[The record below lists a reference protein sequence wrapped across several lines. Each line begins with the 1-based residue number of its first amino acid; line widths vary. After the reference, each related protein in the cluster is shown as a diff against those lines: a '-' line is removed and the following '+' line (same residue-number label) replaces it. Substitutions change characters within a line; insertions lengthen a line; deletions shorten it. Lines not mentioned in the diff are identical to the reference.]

1 MATPIEFWFSIAS
14 TYTYLSVS
22 RMADVIGRTGVEI
35 RYNPFN
41 VRTIMIEQN
50 NIPFRT
56 KPVKLAYMWRDIER
70 RAALYGLPF
79 AGPAPYPLKDVSL
92 ADGVA
97 LLGAREGWC
106 LEYTAAVYRR
116 WFLGHQDMSNDEQ
129 IGAALKEVGQNPE
142 RIIALARGDGLQAE
156 LASATERAKELGVF
170 GSPTF
175 VVGDEVFWGDDRLDD
190 AITWAQKGALTERLH
205 TRTVASG
212 RT

>member
-14 TYTYLSVS
+14 TYTYLSVC
-22 RMADVIGRTGVEI
+22 RMADVVGRTGIEI
-35 RYNPFN
+35 RCHPFN
-41 VRTIMIEQN
+41 VRTIMLEQN

-156 LASATERAKELGVF
+156 LVSATERAKGLGVF

-190 AITWAQKGALTERLH
+190 AITWAQKGALH
-205 TRTVASG
+205 PK
-212 RT
+212 

>member
-1 MATPIEFWFSIAS
+1 MIAPIQFWFSIAS

-22 RMADVIGRTGVEI
+22 RMADVIQRTGIEVH
-35 RYNPFN
+35 YKPFN
-41 VRTIMIEQN
+41 VRSIMIEQN

-79 AGPAPYPLKDVSL
+79 TGPAPYPLRDVSL

-97 LLGAREGWC
+97 LVGAREGWC

-116 WFLGHQDMSNDEQ
+116 WFLGQEDVSNDEQ
-129 IGAALKEVGQNPE
+129 IGSAVEEAGQSAE
-142 RIIALARGDGLQAE
+142 RVIALARGDRLQRD
-156 LASATERAKELGVF
+156 LASATERANELGVF

-175 VVGDEVFWGDDRLDD
+175 VVGREIFWGDDRLHD
-190 AITWAQKGALTERLH
+190 AISWARQGALRPE
-205 TRTVASG
+205 
-212 RT
+212 

>member
-70 RAALYGLPF
+70 RAAFYGLPF

>member
-14 TYTYLSVS
+14 TYTYLSVC
-22 RMADVIGRTGVEI
+22 RMADIVGRTGIEI
-35 RYNPFN
+35 RCNPFN
-41 VRTIMIEQN
+41 VRTIMLEQN

-156 LASATERAKELGVF
+156 LVSATERAKGLGVF

-190 AITWAQKGALTERLH
+190 AITWAQQGALH
-205 TRTVASG
+205 PN
-212 RT
+212 

>member
-1 MATPIEFWFSIAS
+1 MATPIDFWFSIAS

-22 RMADVIGRTGVEI
+22 RMTDVVGRTGVEI

-70 RAALYGLPF
+70 RAALYSLPF

-129 IGAALKEVGQNPE
+129 IGAALKEVGQSPD
-142 RIIALARGDGLQAE
+142 RIIALARGDALQRE
-156 LASATERAKELGVF
+156 LVSATERAKGLGVF

-175 VVGDEVFWGDDRLDD
+175 VVGEEVFWGDDRLDD
-190 AITWAQKGALTERLH
+190 AITWAQHGALQPK
-205 TRTVASG
+205 
-212 RT
+212 

>member
-14 TYTYLSVS
+14 TYTYLTVG
-22 RMADVIGRTGVEI
+22 RMADIVGRTEIEI
-35 RYNPFN
+35 RCNPFN
-41 VRTIMIEQN
+41 VRSIMIEQN

-79 AGPAPYPLKDVSL
+79 AGPAPYPLKDVSV

-116 WFLGHQDMSNDEQ
+116 WFIGQQDMSNDEQ
-129 IGAALKEVGQNPE
+129 IGAALKEADQSPE
-142 RIIALARGDGLQAE
+142 RLIALARGDAVQRDLV
-156 LASATERAKELGVF
+156 SATERAKELGVF

-175 VVGDEVFWGDDRLDD
+175 VVGREVFWGDDRLDD
-190 AITWAQKGALTERLH
+190 AITWAQHGALRPK
-205 TRTVASG
+205 
-212 RT
+212 

>member
-22 RMADVIGRTGVEI
+22 RMADVVGRTGVEI

-41 VRTIMIEQN
+41 VRTIMIEQD

-97 LLGAREGWC
+97 FLGAREGWC

-129 IGAALKEVGQNPE
+129 IGAALKEAGQSPDG
-142 RIIALARGDGLQAE
+142 IIALARGDALQRE
-156 LASATERAKELGVF
+156 LVSATERAKGLGVF

-175 VVGDEVFWGDDRLDD
+175 VVGEEVFWGDDRLDD
-190 AITWAQKGALTERLH
+190 AITWAQHGALQPK
-205 TRTVASG
+205 
-212 RT
+212 

>member
-1 MATPIEFWFSIAS
+1 
-14 TYTYLSVS
+14 
-22 RMADVIGRTGVEI
+22 MADVIGRTGVEI

>member
-14 TYTYLSVS
+14 TYTYLTVG
-22 RMADVIGRTGVEI
+22 RMADIVGRTEIEI
-35 RYNPFN
+35 RCNPFN

-97 LLGAREGWC
+97 
-106 LEYTAAVYRR
+106 
-116 WFLGHQDMSNDEQ
+116 FLGGRGSSKIKNK
-129 IGAALKEVGQNPE
+129 AEVY
-142 RIIALARGDGLQAE
+142 
-156 LASATERAKELGVF
+156 
-170 GSPTF
+170 
-175 VVGDEVFWGDDRLDD
+175 
-190 AITWAQKGALTERLH
+190 
-205 TRTVASG
+205 
-212 RT
+212 

>member
-22 RMADVIGRTGVEI
+22 RLAEVLGRTGIEI

-41 VRTIMIEQN
+41 VRSIMIEQN

-70 RAALYGLPF
+70 RAAQYGLPF

-116 WFLGHQDMSNDEQ
+116 WFLGQHDISNDEQ
-129 IGAALKEVGQNPE
+129 IAAALKEADQCPE
-142 RIIALARGDGLQAE
+142 RLIALARGDALQRD
-156 LASATERAKELGVF
+156 LVSATERAKELGVF

-175 VVGDEVFWGDDRLDD
+175 VVGREVFWGDDRLDD
-190 AITWAQKGALTERLH
+190 AIAWAQHRALRPK
-205 TRTVASG
+205 
-212 RT
+212 

>member
-1 MATPIEFWFSIAS
+1 MTTPVEFWFSIAS

-22 RMADVIGRTGVEI
+22 RMAEVIRRTGTEI
-35 RYNPFN
+35 RYKPFS
-41 VRTIMIEQN
+41 VRSIMVEQN

-97 LLGAREGWC
+97 LIGAREGWC
-106 LEYTAAVYRR
+106 LEYAAAVYRR
-116 WFLGHQDMSNDEQ
+116 WFLGQQDVSEDKQ
-129 IGAALKEVGQNPE
+129 IGDVLEEMGQSPD
-142 RIIALARGDGLQAE
+142 RVIALARTEALQNDLCAE
-156 LASATERAKELGVF
+156 TERAKELGVF

-175 VVGDEVFWGDDRLDD
+175 VVGREVFWGDDRLDD
-190 AITWAQKGALTERLH
+190 AISWARQGALR
-205 TRTVASG
+205 SG
-212 RT
+212 

>member
-1 MATPIEFWFSIAS
+1 MAIPIEFWFSIAS

-22 RMADVIGRTGVEI
+22 RMADVVGRTGVEI

-92 ADGVA
+92 ADAVA
-97 LLGAREGWC
+97 FLGAREGWC

-129 IGAALKEVGQNPE
+129 IGAALKEAGQSPD
-142 RIIALARGDGLQAE
+142 RIIALARGEALQRE
-156 LASATERAKELGVF
+156 LVSATERAKGLGVF

-175 VVGDEVFWGDDRLDD
+175 VVGEEVFWGDDRLDD
-190 AITWAQKGALTERLH
+190 AITWSQHGALQPK
-205 TRTVASG
+205 
-212 RT
+212 

>member
-1 MATPIEFWFSIAS
+1 MAKPIEFWFSIAS

-22 RMADVIGRTGVEI
+22 RMADVVGRTGIEI

-70 RAALYGLPF
+70 RSALYGLPF
-79 AGPAPYPLKDVSL
+79 AGTAPYPLKDVSL

-106 LEYTAAVYRR
+106 LEYAVAVYRR
-116 WFLGHQDMSNDEQ
+116 WFLGHQDISNDEE
-129 IGAALKEVGQNPE
+129 IAAALKEAGQNPE
-142 RIIALARGDGLQAE
+142 RIIALARGDALQRE
-156 LASATERAKELGVF
+156 LVSATERAKEMGVF

-175 VVGDEVFWGDDRLDD
+175 LVGEEVFWGDDRFDD
-190 AITWAQKGALTERLH
+190 AITWARHGALKPK
-205 TRTVASG
+205 
-212 RT
+212 

>member
-1 MATPIEFWFSIAS
+1 M
-14 TYTYLSVS
+14 L
-22 RMADVIGRTGVEI
+22 
-35 RYNPFN
+35 
-41 VRTIMIEQN
+41 EQN

-56 KPVKLAYMWRDIER
+56 KPVKLAYMWRDIQR

-129 IGAALKEVGQNPE
+129 IGAALQEVGQHPE

-156 LASATERAKELGVF
+156 LVSATERAKGLGVF

-190 AITWAQKGALTERLH
+190 AITWAQEGTLH
-205 TRTVASG
+205 PK
-212 RT
+212 